1 MTKVQFYQHDDAIK
15 WKHFPHN
22 WPFVLGIHRSP
33 VNTPHKGRWRG
44 ALMFNLI
51 CAWTN
56 GWANNRDA
64 GDLRRDR
71 GHYDVIAMKY
81 YAWHVH
87 DCYDKYTELLRC
99 PLGYLLIVYNWI
111 SWLIRHICSIANCG
125 SKTVLMTCLLSN
137 SINDLVQRF
146 WTGTETDFLCYLL
159 PLYHWEILRILLKIY
174 FQPWYLTEWLI
185 DHAIF
190 T

>member
-1 MTKVQFYQHDDAIK
+1 MTTQHKNKVNNMNILQNIDMTKVQFYQHDDAIK
-15 WKHFPHN
+15 WKHFPHY

-56 GWANNRDA
+56 GWANNWDA

-71 GHYDVIAMKY
+71 GHFDAIPMKC

-87 DCYDKYTELLRC
+87 DGYDKYTELLRC

-111 SWLIRHICSIANCG
+111 SWLIRHICSTANCVR
-125 SKTVLMTCLLSN
+125 KTCSW
-137 SINDLVQRF
+137 LVF
-146 WTGTETDFLCYLL
+146 SA
-159 PLYHWEILRILLKIY
+159 IA
-174 FQPWYLTEWLI
+174 LT
-185 DHAIF
+185 